1 MTLNISQITPR
12 ISSKK
17 LAMIAA
23 VNILRIDLRTPLNMD
38 VADLSTWD

>member
-23 VNILRIDLRTPLNMD
+23 VNILRDWCKTGGVSAR
-38 VADLSTWD
+38 VS